1 MDNRIMNKKMRHQY
15 LPATI
20 VVAGLF
26 LFSFQ
31 SFWGYKICQASP
43 KSQSSANT
51 SLFKKTIT
59 YFKNAEYEKAKQG
72 FVKLLQQNPDE
83 KLYKKA
89 ISECDKYLSLSRNHD
104 IQTILGAQKKTIAQ
118 DKVSLHFKNI
128 SLNQIFGL
136 LADEMGVSLSMPKDL
151 QKTISIDMNDV
162 PIDDVVN
169 SIARKNDLKIEKTDK
184 TLYVDRRES
193 HSPGQVFDTYVIPL
207 KSITP
212 EEAEKA
218 IALFLSEQGR
228 IAVNKAS
235 NRILVQ
241 DYPDVISNLIKVFP
255 QFDPEPK
262 QVVVEAALL
271 QITRS
276 NKTAVGFNWF
286 GSDSTQRG
294 SKLLKGD
301 LQSYGFTTP
310 PSPAANALY
319 TTLSYT
325 NIGTIIEAAKKQTN
339 MEVLS
344 APQILAMEG
353 HEAKIIVGKKLG
365 YRTVT
370 TTSSQTTME
379 NIDFLEVGTQLTVK
393 AQILDDH
400 SILMD
405 IHPEV
410 SDGDISSQG
419 LPTVNTSEATT
430 RVIIESGQT
439 LVIGG
444 LINKKVNKNVIK
456 IPILGD
462 IPLLGRIFRRT
473 EDEKSRSELIVLIS
487 PHLEG
492 KRTNAEAKSRFD
504 EIEKFKAKYK

>member
-1 MDNRIMNKKMRHQY
+1 MIKKEKQLFHIFP
-15 LPATI
+15 LLI
-20 VVAGLF
+20 AGLV
-26 LFSFQ
+26 LLLSFNLCRATA
-31 SFWGYKICQASP
+31 KDHSP
-43 KSQSSANT
+43 DKNYLLRQTLN
-51 SLFKKTIT
+51 F
-59 YFKNAEYEKAKQG
+59 FKNAEYTQAKAG
-72 FVKLLQQNPDE
+72 FEKLLQENPND
-83 KLYKKA
+83 KLYAKA
-89 ISECDKYLSLSRNHD
+89 VSECEKYISSSESQD
-104 IQTILGAQKKTIAQ
+104 IQKILDAQRKTIAR

-128 SLNQIFGL
+128 SLNQLFGL
-136 LADEMGVSLSMPKDL
+136 LADEMGVGLSIPKDL
-151 QKTISIDMNDV
+151 QQTISIDMDDV
-162 PIDDVVN
+162 SIDDVIN
-169 SIARKNDLKIEKTDK
+169 SIAKKNDLKIEKTDK
-184 TLYVDRRES
+184 TLYVARRDGLSQIDGFET
-193 HSPGQVFDTYVIPL
+193 FVIPL
-207 KSITP
+207 KSITS

-241 DYPDVISNLIKVFP
+241 DYPEVINNLRKVFP

-262 QVVVEAALL
+262 QVIVEAALL
-271 QITRS
+271 QVTRS

-286 GSDSTQRG
+286 GSDSTQNG
-294 SKLLKGD
+294 SKLLKGN

-310 PSPAANALY
+310 PGPSANALY

-325 NIGTIIEAAKKQTN
+325 NIGAIIEAAKKQTN
-339 MEVLS
+339 LEVLS

-365 YRTVT
+365 YRTIS

-393 AQILDDH
+393 AQILDDN

-444 LINKKVNKNVIK
+444 LINKKVSKNVIK

-462 IPLLGRIFRRT
+462 IPLLGKIFRRT
-473 EDEKSRSELIVLIS
+473 EDEKSRSELVVLIS
-487 PHLEG
+487 PHLSG
-492 KRTNAEAKSRFD
+492 KRTDRDAQRRFD
-504 EIEKFKAKYK
+504 EIEKFKAKGK

>member
-1 MDNRIMNKKMRHQY
+1 MDNRMMNKKVRHQY
-15 LPATI
+15 LSAAI

-31 SFWGYKICQASP
+31 SFGGYKICQASP
-43 KSQSSANT
+43 KSNSPTGT
-51 SLFKKTIT
+51 SLFKQTIT

-83 KLYKKA
+83 KLYEKA
-89 ISECDKYLSLSRNHD
+89 ISECDKYLSFSKNHD

-128 SLNQIFGL
+128 SLNQLFGL
-136 LADEMGVSLSMPKDL
+136 LADEMGVGLSMPKDL
-151 QKTISIDMNDV
+151 QKNISIDMNDV
-162 PIDDVVN
+162 SIDEVLN
-169 SIARKNDLKIEKTDK
+169 SIARNNDLKFEKTGK
-184 TLYVDRRES
+184 TLYIDRRES
-193 HSPGQVFDTYVIPL
+193 SSTAQVFDTYVIPL
-207 KSITP
+207 KSVTP
-212 EEAEKA
+212 EEAKKA
-218 IALFLSEQGR
+218 ISLFLSDQGR
-228 IAVNKAS
+228 IAINKAS

-241 DYPDVISNLIKVFP
+241 DYPDVISNLVKIFP
-255 QFDPEPK
+255 KFDPEPR
-262 QVVVEAALL
+262 QVIVEAALL
-271 QITRS
+271 QVYKS
-276 NKTAVGFNWF
+276 DKTAIGFNWF

-294 SKLLKGD
+294 SKLLRVNA
-301 LQSYGFTTP
+301 QTFGFTVP

-325 NIGTIIEAAKKQTN
+325 NIGAIVEAAKKKTN
-339 MEVLS
+339 VEVLS

-393 AQILDDH
+393 AQILDNN

-410 SDGDISSQG
+410 SDGEISSQG

-439 LVIGG
+439 LIIGG
-444 LINKKVNKNVIK
+444 LINKKVNKVVIK
-456 IPILGD
+456 IPFLGD
-462 IPLLGRIFRRT
+462 IPLLGKIFRRT
-473 EDEKSRSELIVLIS
+473 ENETSRSELIVLIS
-487 PHLEG
+487 PHLVG
-492 KRTNAEAKSRFD
+492 KQTDAEAKSRFD
-504 EIEKFKAKYK
+504 EIEKFKAKEK